1 MDIFNGVLQ
10 YLLKINDTKQI
21 ERDCHSK
28 VRIRKVK
35 PCCIKLLTFRI
46 CKE

>member
-10 YLLKINDTKQI
+10 YLLKINDKKQI

-28 VRIRKVK
+28 VRIT
-35 PCCIKLLTFRI
+35 LLYKI
-46 CKE
+46 VNL

>member
-28 VRIRKVK
+28 VRISKT
-35 PCCIKLLTFRI
+35 LLYKI
-46 CKE
+46 VNL